1 MADSHKDR
9 VRRAAPT
16 FYSRSSR
23 KYQSISPDQFEME
36 RGFGISPSS
45 SALSKEGRMLSPQIP
60 GESTDAGSRLL
71 SPGLDPMSPNL
82 QDSVASRGRPESQIG
97 LLNSTRGNDS
107 GIGLNIYQ
115 LSTPTRRHR
124 NSWLA
129 RTLKS
134 KWSMVIC
141 LFLGVAGA
149 LGHHLL
155 YYHLHGREA
164 TEQQWWLRLG
174 QFLAFVA
181 KASFVVAV
189 LIAHQQVA
197 WRAVGQKSFSVHAV
211 DSLFGAA
218 HDAFE
223 LFNKEAWK
231 KSSFVMFLA
240 IYIWASPFVVIF
252 TSATLNV
259 VLDTKQ
265 ENVTCTSVRTLNFS
279 NDAKKSWRD
288 SKKAENETMNG
299 LSLSMFNEATQNK
312 TSPDAFDYWLR
323 PSPALDSIASRV
335 LTGVQSLQRDEVA
348 KEICGDHWD
357 CSTTIHF
364 VGPGYKCQQLA
375 KGVDS
380 EMDKFGTYEPP
391 FNLSQLIPAARF
403 SYNTVADKGEY
414 AATQIAVD
422 QQNLP
427 LQKPPFPKNLGA
439 FRTEPAIW
447 LGYVEVD
454 DMSVKHANAST
465 EKGWKEDYTP
475 VITACEHWETN
486 YTVEMSYTG
495 GLQSFNVTHRNY
507 MHKIINTTYVNGSA
521 YDGTLDNTFAEP
533 EEHYVL
539 PQDWVDYRRIAAYH
553 SLGLKLR
560 NLLNGSIELLPGPI
574 AHSDITTSKLIDRHE
589 TLPVP
594 NFEARVRNLYEN
606 LLISLL
612 SDPQLL
618 AVAWAS
624 DPSKLS
630 GIGEGG
636 PDTAYP
642 CTLIR
647 KASYF
652 FYHWQILVF
661 VYGASFIVA
670 SAAVTYGIVAMRRDG
685 VEELRQMTFS
695 SIARAT
701 KRMNLDQD
709 ENNRRRIRAVEE
721 RPGSGLY
728 EFRVEDYRG

>member
-1 MADSHKDR
+1 
-9 VRRAAPT
+9 
-16 FYSRSSR
+16 
-23 KYQSISPDQFEME
+23 ME
-36 RGFGISPSS
+36 HDFGMSPSNA
-45 SALSKEGRMLSPQIP
+45 ALSKDAHMLSPPTP
-60 GESTDAGSRLL
+60 GESTDARSRLQ
-71 SPGLDPMSPNL
+71 SPWLDPMSPNL

-97 LLNSTRGNDS
+97 LLNSSRGNGS
-107 GIGLNIYQ
+107 EIGLNIYQ
-115 LSTPTRRHR
+115 PSPPTRRPG
-124 NSWLA
+124 NSWLVKI
-129 RTLKS
+129 LKS

-149 LGHHLL
+149 LAHHLL

-164 TEQQWWLRLG
+164 TKQEWWLRLG

-189 LIAHQQVA
+189 LVAHQQVA

-240 IYIWASPFVVIF
+240 MYIWASPFVVIL

-259 VLDTKQ
+259 ELDTKQ
-265 ENVTCTSVRTLNFS
+265 EDVTCTSVRTLNFS

-299 LSLSMFNEATQNK
+299 LSLSMFNEVTQNR
-312 TSPDAFDYWLR
+312 TDPDAFDYWLR
-323 PSPALDSIASRV
+323 ASPALDSIASRV
-335 LTGVQSLQRDEVA
+335 LTGLQSLQRDGVA
-348 KEICGDHWD
+348 KEICGGDWD
-357 CSTTIHF
+357 CNTTIHF
-364 VGPGYKCQQLA
+364 LGPGYKCQQLA
-375 KGVDS
+375 RGVDS
-380 EMDKFGTYEPP
+380 KMGKFGTYKAP
-391 FNLSQLIPAARF
+391 FNLSQLMPAASF
-403 SYNTVADKGEY
+403 SYNTIADQGEY

-422 QQNLP
+422 QKNIP
-427 LQKPPFPKNLGA
+427 LQEPPFPKNLGA

-454 DMSVKHANAST
+454 DMSVKHANASN
-465 EKGWKEDYTP
+465 EKGWEEDYTP
-475 VITACEHWETN
+475 VITACDHWETN

-495 GLQSFNVTHRNY
+495 GFQSFKVTDRNY
-507 MHKIINTTYVNGSA
+507 MHKIIDTTYVNQSA

-533 EEHYVL
+533 EENYVL
-539 PQDWVDYRRIAAYH
+539 PQDWMNYRRVAAYH

-594 NFEARVRNLYEN
+594 NFETRVRSLYEN
-606 LLISLL
+606 LLLSLL

-618 AVAWAS
+618 VVAWAS

-647 KASYF
+647 KASVF
-652 FYHWQILVF
+652 VYHWEILVL

-670 SAAVTYGIVAMRRDG
+670 SAAVAYGIVAMRRDG
-685 VEELRQMTFS
+685 VEELRAMTFS

-709 ENNRRRIRAVEE
+709 ENRRGRIRAVEE